1 MLPPGELYR
10 LVLPWV
16 QALGLGQGGPSQ
28 AGVAALLTALL
39 VGQSLWPSALM
50 RALPSPPACFA
61 RSRYQRVARAWRRPW
76 LSSAHLTPVLVR
88 AVGALLPVAARGP
101 LAGLTHLALDTVRC
115 GRWEL
120 FVLGMVWHGRVVP
133 LAWAVLPYPLPKGQF
148 TPTVC
153 ALLCQVAAVWPAERP
168 VHLVADRAFASGRL
182 LRLLRALKWGYT
194 LRLRA
199 RLHLTVGGR
208 EQAVPEL
215 WTAAP
220 AAQWSAQPAQYG
232 RGAAGV
238 SGTLVLGKG
247 HWLVP
252 AHQATPG
259 SVRHRARQ
267 QARRAHDLRTKRPG
281 RPRAAAPASDGWVVL
296 FSTHAV
302 GWVAALSYR
311 QRWAIEGSFRDLQS
325 GWDGQHGWGLERLLQ
340 HWGPASPTVERVV
353 GLSALGSLLQCWL
366 GEELGRPT
374 VPAVMAAVRQEWT
387 TTGRLSVWARG
398 QLAVTEPTGRLQPW
412 LRATLGRGADQL
424 HAAGSAESGRPPAP
438 SEPSAPA
445 VAA

>member
-1 MLPPGELYR
+1 MRPETSKDQERSVEQILPSDRCEPSLGEVHHAPSGRTVPVGPAVGPG
-10 LVLPWV
+10 VGPWAGRS
-16 QALGLGQGGPSQ
+16 QSGGGGRAAHRPAGGPKSVAVSAD
-28 AGVAALLTALL
+28 AGAPE
-39 VGQSLWPSALM
+39 PSGVL
-50 RALPSPPACFA
+50 RALALSASGA
-61 RSRYQRVARAWRRPW
+61 RLAAPLALVRAP
-76 LSSAHLTPVLVR
+76 LTPVLVR

-220 AAQWSAQPAQYG
+220 AAQWSAQPAQ
-232 RGAAGV
+232 
-238 SGTLVLGKG
+238 
-247 HWLVP
+247 
-252 AHQATPG
+252 
-259 SVRHRARQ
+259 
-267 QARRAHDLRTKRPG
+267 
-281 RPRAAAPASDGWVVL
+281 
-296 FSTHAV
+296 
-302 GWVAALSYR
+302 
-311 QRWAIEGSFRDLQS
+311 
-325 GWDGQHGWGLERLLQ
+325 
-340 HWGPASPTVERVV
+340 
-353 GLSALGSLLQCWL
+353 
-366 GEELGRPT
+366 
-374 VPAVMAAVRQEWT
+374 
-387 TTGRLSVWARG
+387 
-398 QLAVTEPTGRLQPW
+398 
-412 LRATLGRGADQL
+412 
-424 HAAGSAESGRPPAP
+424 
-438 SEPSAPA
+438 
-445 VAA
+445 